1 MSKAGTKR
9 KSLSKDKKAESSKN
23 EATVAEVKPVVER
36 ESAEIVPET
45 TPKKK
50 SKKSSKKSPKVVK
63 TEEPEEIVMS
73 VPEPAIVVDKI
84 ASEPVK
90 KGKASKKSS
99 KVAKVEEPKALVESS
114 PEPAIVVDKTASE
127 PVKKEKASKKS
138 SKVAKVEEPKAVV
151 ESSPEPTFVI
161 DNKASKP
168 EKKGKESESKPTV
181 TENEKKRPAPV
192 SEEVKSQKKLRK
204 DMYPGIWI
212 GNLSFETKKED
223 LNEFFKNV
231 GKIIRLNMPVKPSKQ
246 IKGFAYIDFTT
257 QDEVN
262 KALELNDTYLK
273 NRMVLI
279 KDKVDMATKKPNSKN
294 SKRESGEKKSNQKNK
309 YVESVAPSKT
319 VYVRNLHF
327 RTSKNQLIELA
338 ANYGHTINVR
348 LPLKPTNNRKNLG
361 YAFIEYRTIESAE
374 KAIAG
379 IQGTSLD
386 TRELSANFSV
396 LKDLEEKKE

>member
-9 KSLSKDKKAESSKN
+9 KSLPKDKKAESIKS
-23 EATVAEVKPVVER
+23 EAVVAEVKPAVEQ

-50 SKKSSKKSPKVVK
+50 SKKSSKKSPKVAK
-63 TEEPEEIVMS
+63 TEEPEEMVVS
-73 VPEPAIVVDKI
+73 APEPAIVVDKI
-84 ASEPVK
+84 ASEPAK

-99 KVAKVEEPKALVESS
+99 KVPKA
-114 PEPAIVVDKTASE
+114 
-127 PVKKEKASKKS
+127 
-138 SKVAKVEEPKAVV
+138 EEPKAVV

-161 DNKASKP
+161 DNKASEP
-168 EKKGKESESKPTV
+168 EKNVKEIESKPLV
-181 TENEKKRPAPV
+181 AENEKKRPAPV
-192 SEEVKSQKKLRK
+192 SEEAKAQKKLKK

-212 GNLSFETKKED
+212 GNLSFDTKKED

-231 GKIIRLNMPVKPSKQ
+231 GKIIRLNMPVRPSKQ

-279 KDKVDMATKKPNSKN
+279 KDKVDMATKKPSSKN
-294 SKRESGEKKSNQKNK
+294 SKRDSGEKKSNQKNK
-309 YVESVAPSKT
+309 YVESAAPSKT
-319 VYVRNLHF
+319 VYVGNLHF

-386 TRELSANFSV
+386 NRELFANFSI
-396 LKDLEEKKE
+396 LKDFQEKKE